1 MQIRSALSAVL
12 LMTIT
17 SLPALAQYPG
27 QGQGQYPQPH
37 PQWGHPRP
45 PKAGACFY
53 KDSNYRGD
61 YFCLKLGENW
71 RSMPPGFNDKIT
83 AIRLFNGAEVR
94 IFGDDNFRGINSRI
108 RRDVTDLHNVPRPD
122 NRSKNWND
130 RISSM
135 AVYRANDEWDR
146 GHP

>member
-12 LMTIT
+12 LLTFT

-53 KDSNYRGD
+53 KDSNFRV
-61 YFCLKLGENW
+61 YFFFFNLFYNW
-71 RSMPPGFNDKIT
+71 LSMPPGFNDKIT
-83 AIRLFNGAEVR
+83 AILLFNVV
-94 IFGDDNFRGINSRI
+94 FVFFFCDDNFRGINSRI
-108 RRDVTDLHNVPRPD
+108 RRDVSDLHNVPRPD

>member
-1 MQIRSALSAVL
+1 
-12 LMTIT
+12 
-17 SLPALAQYPG
+17 
-27 QGQGQYPQPH
+27 
-37 PQWGHPRP
+37 
-45 PKAGACFY
+45 
-53 KDSNYRGD
+53 
-61 YFCLKLGENW
+61 
-71 RSMPPGFNDKIT
+71 MPPGFNDKIT
-83 AIRLFNGAEVR
+83 AIRLFNGAQVR

-108 RRDVTDLHNVPRPD
+108 RHDVSDLHNVPRPD